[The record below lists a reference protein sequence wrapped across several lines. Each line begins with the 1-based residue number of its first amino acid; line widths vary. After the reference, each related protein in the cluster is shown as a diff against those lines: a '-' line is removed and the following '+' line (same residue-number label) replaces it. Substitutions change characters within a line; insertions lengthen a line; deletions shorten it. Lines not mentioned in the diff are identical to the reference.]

1 MVSLLISIL
10 SFFIF
15 AVSLT
20 MMCRLQTA
28 ANADLLRQLADIR
41 GQGADIR
48 GQLADL
54 RVRVADLRIQH
65 ADERRGR
72 G

>member
-1 MVSLLISIL
+1 
-10 SFFIF
+10 
-15 AVSLT
+15 
-20 MMCRLQTA
+20 MCSSVNAADVRSQLAADVQTS